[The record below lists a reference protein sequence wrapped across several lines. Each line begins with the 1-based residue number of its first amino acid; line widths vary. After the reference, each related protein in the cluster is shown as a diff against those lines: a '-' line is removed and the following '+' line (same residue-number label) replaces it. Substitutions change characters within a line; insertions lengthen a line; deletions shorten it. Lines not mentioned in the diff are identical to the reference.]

1 MLVHMRTTV
10 VLEDDLSLEI
20 ERIAGEW
27 SMTKKEVIDELLR
40 RGLASELP
48 GERPTVQTVHQ
59 DLGACRIPNPDN
71 VSEVLSAT
79 EGEAFK

>member
-1 MLVHMRTTV
+1 MFTHMRTTI
-10 VLEDDLSLEI
+10 VLEDDLSREI
-20 ERIAGEW
+20 ERIAGERN
-27 SMTKKEVIDELLR
+27 MTKKEVIDELLR

-48 GERPTVQTVHQ
+48 RERPTVQTVPQ

-71 VSEVLSAT
+71 VSEVLAAA